1 MSKVKAVFHAHST
14 WSYDGSW
21 SLAEIARFFG
31 RLGADAV
38 FMTEHDT
45 GFDPARWPDYVAQ
58 CAAASQ
64 GRCVL
69 VPGIE
74 YSSPDNDI
82 HILTWG
88 VSHFLA
94 EHRPVLETLKAVA
107 EQNGVAVFAHP
118 IRRKAFAQFQM
129 DWVPYLAGIEL
140 WNRKSD
146 GIFYGQEASELI
158 KKTELP
164 ATVGCDFHTLR
175 NYYPLANR
183 FECSSRAEIA
193 QAGIDALKEGRIVPT
208 VMGRPLMDAQNMP
221 NAPLHARLE
230 VLRKRVLRK

>member
-1 MSKVKAVFHAHST
+1 MSTIKAVFHAHST

-38 FMTEHDT
+38 FMTEHDRD
-45 GFDPARWPDYVAQ
+45 FDPARWPDFVAE
-58 CAAASQ
+58 CAAASK

-88 VSHFLA
+88 LSQFLA
-94 EHRPVLETLKAVA
+94 EHRPVMETLEAVRD
-107 EQNGVAVFAHP
+107 QSGVAVFAHP
-118 IRRKAFAQFQM
+118 IRRKAFEQFQA

-146 GIFYGQEASELI
+146 GIFYGAEALNLI
-158 KKTELP
+158 KTTGLP

-183 FECSSRAEIA
+183 FECPAGATIE
-193 QAGIDALKEGRIVPT
+193 QAGVEAVRAGAAQPTLWGRRLL
-208 VMGRPLMDAQNMP
+208 GEDGMP
-221 NAPLHARLE
+221 NARLHARLE
-230 VLRKRVLRK
+230 RLRRRLLRR